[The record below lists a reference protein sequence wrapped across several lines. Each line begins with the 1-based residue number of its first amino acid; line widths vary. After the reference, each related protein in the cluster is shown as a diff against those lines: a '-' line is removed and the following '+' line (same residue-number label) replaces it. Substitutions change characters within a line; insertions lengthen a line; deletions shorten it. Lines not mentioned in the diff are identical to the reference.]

1 MNLTDKELQTL
12 QNLCTIWQEP
22 YEVSLNT
29 NVVLGVAMRIKS
41 KMLKAAPSMTIHELQ
56 ESMKDSEVIG
66 QIVNKLN
73 DELVQEEKLLKT
85 LREQFIANLK

>member
-12 QNLCTIWQEP
+12 QNLCTTWQEP

-41 KMLKAAPSMTIHELQ
+41 KMLKAASSMSLRELQ
-56 ESMKDSEVIG
+56 ESMKDSEAIG

-73 DELVQEEKLLKT
+73 DELVQEEKLLKS